1 MKEDDEKTNTCDF
14 EFPRRKQGQSVPE
27 YMAAVS
33 NFTAPRMKNGPSY
46 EEIMDELYD
55 PETGLPR

>member
-1 MKEDDEKTNTCDF
+1 MSGDARQTNVCES
-14 EFPRRKQGQSVPE
+14 EFPRRKPAQSIYE
-27 YMAAVS
+27 YLEEVS
-33 NFTAPRMKNGPSY
+33 NFTAPRMKDGPSY

>member
-1 MKEDDEKTNTCDF
+1 VKEDDEKTNTCDF

-33 NFTAPRMKNGPSY
+33 ISRRH
-46 EEIMDELYD
+46 E
-55 PETGLPR
+55 